1 MKSLLIIS
9 FSNLSSDPRVNRQIR
24 FLKKNYKII
33 ALGLE
38 SPNLEQVQYLP
49 IIVSYGNWFQ
59 KIKSALKLLCKQ
71 YESYYWNQPHI
82 IDCCNKLSHLKAD
95 LIIANDIDSL
105 PLALKAANSAKVIF
119 DAHEYAPKEFEDR
132 LSFKLFFQKYKTY
145 LCNTYIPRVNGM
157 MTVCQG
163 IANTYEKDTGV
174 KPVVI
179 TNAPNYENIQPQ
191 LLNDTNDKISLI
203 HHGGAI
209 KSRKIENMIEM
220 MDYLDERFELNFML
234 VEASSEYLHQ
244 LKKLAANKKNIHF
257 LTPVP
262 MLEISRYTNQFDV
275 GVFLLEPT
283 NFNYFYALPNKFF
296 EFIQARLAVAIAP
309 SPEMAKIVKEY
320 DCGIVADNFKPESLA
335 KALMKLDRQK
345 INYYKQQSH
354 KIAKLFSAEQ
364 NQQRLLNLVAEVL
377 AK

>member
-1 MKSLLIIS
+1 
-9 FSNLSSDPRVNRQIR
+9 
-24 FLKKNYKII
+24 
-33 ALGLE
+33 
-38 SPNLEQVQYLP
+38 
-49 IIVSYGNWFQ
+49 
-59 KIKSALKLLCKQ
+59 
-71 YESYYWNQPHI
+71 
-82 IDCCNKLSHLKAD
+82 
-95 LIIANDIDSL
+95 
-105 PLALKAANSAKVIF
+105 
-119 DAHEYAPKEFEDR
+119 
-132 LSFKLFFQKYKTY
+132 
-145 LCNTYIPRVNGM
+145 
-157 MTVCQG
+157 
-163 IANTYEKDTGV
+163 
-174 KPVVI
+174 
-179 TNAPNYENIQPQ
+179 
-191 LLNDTNDKISLI
+191 
-203 HHGGAI
+203 
-209 KSRKIENMIEM
+209 
-220 MDYLDERFELNFML
+220 ML

-275 GVFLLEPT
+275 GIFLLEPT